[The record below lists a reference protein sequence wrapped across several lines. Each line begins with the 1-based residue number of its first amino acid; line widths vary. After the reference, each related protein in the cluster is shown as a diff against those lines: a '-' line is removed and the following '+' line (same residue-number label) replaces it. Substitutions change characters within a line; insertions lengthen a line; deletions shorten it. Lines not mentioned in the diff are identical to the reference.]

1 MENTTGRREREK
13 LERNKLLQT
22 NNNGSK
28 FSALQQQ
35 QQQQLARFQGETIDN
50 AATRRREKGE
60 LDEWVGGKRKPAAIT
75 SESTTN

>member
-35 QQQQLARFQGETIDN
+35 QQLARFQGETIDN

-60 LDEWVGGKRKPAAIT
+60 LDEWVGGRENQPL
-75 SESTTN
+75 

>member
-50 AATRRREKGE
+50 
-60 LDEWVGGKRKPAAIT
+60 
-75 SESTTN
+75 SN